1 MSQAIL
7 QWDKKSVPVKIEKA
21 EAIVAATGSP
31 LNPNYQPPNDPVD
44 PTLLEIVDA
53 VNALKVARQNSINA
67 GGGKVLNSIVAAK
80 EEILDGLMSKF
91 VDFIQV
97 KSGGNAE
104 KILSSGLGV
113 KKEAGATQDLTAVQG
128 MIALVGESGN
138 DGEIDLDWDTLEG
151 AVNYQVRMREAVP
164 AAPGGTAGTTPT
176 NPDTPGG
183 GTPTPVTPGAWRP
196 ATDSGLA
203 TKSEMKVTGL
213 VSGTRYEFQARGVNN
228 KGTGGWSDPAF
239 RVAP

>member
-1 MSQAIL
+1 MSIAIL
-7 QWDKKSVPVKIEKA
+7 GEWGKKSVPVKIEKV
-21 EAIVAATGSP
+21 EAIIAATGSP
-31 LNPNYQPPNDPVD
+31 LNPNFQPPNDPVD
-44 PTLLEIVDA
+44 PTLAELTAAKE
-53 VNALKVARQNSINA
+53 ALKTARQNSVTA
-67 GGGKVLNSIVAAK
+67 GGGKVLNEIVRTK
-80 EEILDGLMSKF
+80 ENELDELMPKF
-91 VDFIQV
+91 VAFIQA
-97 KSGGNAE
+97 KSGGDKD
-104 KILSSGLGV
+104 KILSSGLLV

-151 AVNYQVRMREAVP
+151 AESYQVRMREAVP
-164 AAPGGTAGTTPT
+164 AAGGGTTPT
-176 NPDTPGG
+176 PGTPSG

-196 ATDSGLA
+196 ASDSGIV

-213 VSGTRYEFQARGVNN
+213 VSGTRYEFQARGVNA